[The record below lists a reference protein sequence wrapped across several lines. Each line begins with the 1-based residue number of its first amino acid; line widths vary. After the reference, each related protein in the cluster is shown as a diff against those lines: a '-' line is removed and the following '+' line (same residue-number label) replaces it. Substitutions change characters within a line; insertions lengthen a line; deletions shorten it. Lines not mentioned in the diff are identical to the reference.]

1 MFVGYI
7 YYQWLMSTNSP
18 SEVVEKK
25 HVEMVIKNLE
35 AGNATLRG
43 ALYYEL
49 LEFKNNIGSD
59 VPGGGTGPTYQSVG
73 GGAAADVWGK
83 LPDSAKARF
92 SAIIKHFWVKFV
104 PKADKE
110 KGVSMRALGK
120 LFKTMGEEVKEDG
133 RLVEV
138 ESVFLSPPPP
148 GILYYLVSY
157 L

>member
-49 LEFKNNIGSD
+49 LEFKNNIGS
-59 VPGGGTGPTYQSVG
+59 G
-73 GGAAADVWGK
+73 
-83 LPDSAKARF
+83 
-92 SAIIKHFWVKFV
+92 
-104 PKADKE
+104 
-110 KGVSMRALGK
+110 
-120 LFKTMGEEVKEDG
+120 G
-133 RLVEV
+133 RLKCVAPTARAVENM
-138 ESVFLSPPPP
+138 PK
-148 GILYYLVSY
+148 VSQEA
-157 L
+157 